1 MKNVTLA
8 SLLMTGLIST
18 GAVADPLTVYGKIN
32 VTAQSSD
39 EGDGS
44 FTELKSNNSRF
55 GIKGDYALED
65 GLQVVYTLEWQ
76 VDVADLGGSD
86 NIKSRNQYLGL
97 KGDFGTV
104 LLGRND
110 TMLKQSQGGV
120 DLFNDYE
127 ADLKGLWKGENRLSN
142 TVTYVTPA
150 FDKFSFGITY
160 VAAGSTEGEDGIS
173 AAVFYGDKS
182 LKKSNWF
189 ASVATDK
196 DINGYDTTRAT
207 VQTKLEAWTLGASV
221 QRQEPSEGGTS
232 KNGAM
237 VSAGYKMGKVTYK
250 AQLQTLEDDQSV
262 SLGADYKLGDK
273 TKLFAWYTDRDYDAS
288 VDRSWLAVGI
298 EHKF

>member
-1 MKNVTLA
+1 
-8 SLLMTGLIST
+8 MTGLIST

-150 FDKFSFGITY
+150 FDQFSFGVTY

-207 VQTKLEAWTLGASV
+207 VQTKLEA
-221 QRQEPSEGGTS
+221 
-232 KNGAM
+232 
-237 VSAGYKMGKVTYK
+237 
-250 AQLQTLEDDQSV
+250 
-262 SLGADYKLGDK
+262 
-273 TKLFAWYTDRDYDAS
+273 
-288 VDRSWLAVGI
+288 
-298 EHKF
+298 